1 MDDLRELEVNL
12 GMQFDDYSLLRRA
25 VTHRSFLNENPSA
38 AQEDNER
45 LEFLGDA
52 VLDFVVAGYLYD
64 LYPKMDEG
72 QLTMLRSAL
81 VRTKTLAGF
90 ARKVGIGDALLL
102 GIGEAESG
110 GRERASNLCAAFEA
124 IVGAI
129 YLDQGLQAVQG
140 WITRMI
146 PPVLDEILDNS
157 AHIDAK
163 SEFQI
168 WTQAQYNLTP
178 VYHVL
183 SEEGPDHDKAF
194 TVAVLVGDE
203 IWGTGKGN
211 SKQAAAQEAAS
222 LALEIADKLETSP
235 A

>member
-1 MDDLRELEVNL
+1 MDDLRELEAQL
-12 GMQFDDYSLLRRA
+12 GVQFDDYSLLRQA
-25 VTHRSFLNENPSA
+25 LTHRSFLNENPTVA
-38 AQEDNER
+38 EEDNER

-52 VLDFVVAGYLYD
+52 IIDFVVAGYLYS
-64 LYPKMDEG
+64 LYPEMDEG
-72 QLTMLRSAL
+72 QLTMLSSAL

-90 ARKVGIGDALLL
+90 ASNVGIGDALLL
-102 GIGEAESG
+102 GIGEAEGG
-110 GRERASNLCAAFEA
+110 GRERAPNLCAAFEA
-124 IVGAI
+124 VVGAI
-129 YLDQGLQAVQG
+129 YLDQGLQAVQK

-146 PPVLDEILDNS
+146 PPALDEIIDNS

-178 VYHVL
+178 VYQVL
-183 SEEGPDHDKAF
+183 SEEGPDHDKTF

-203 IWGTGKGN
+203 IWGTGNGH

-222 LALEIADKLETSP
+222 FALEITDKLEISP
-235 A
+235 V